1 MTKAAREPERILI
14 IRPSAL
20 GDVCRTVPVLASLK
34 RRWPRA
40 RVDWVVQDSFA
51 AAIENHPDLGR
62 IVPFPRAE
70 FDPWWR
76 SPTAFAAL
84 MRWMGGLRR
93 ERYDVV
99 LDCQGLLRSGIFARA
114 TGAARRIGYA
124 NAEEMGWIGL
134 NERIDAPRSEHT
146 VDRMLR
152 LARAATGV
160 NGGAPTH
167 DLRLYSAAIEREAV
181 AADTRLG
188 GRRYAVI
195 APTSRWPGKLWP
207 AERYAEVAKW
217 LLSEREGGA
226 ARFDA
231 VVIVGAKSERV
242 QIGPL
247 LELASRDSRVVD
259 LVGATSIARLMAVI
273 EASSLVIANDSA
285 AVHMA
290 VGFDRPIVAI
300 YGPTDVSRVGPYGR
314 AKSVLQVVRE
324 GDVFDHKDEVRGK
337 EMMGRVSVAAVVEKC
352 RMWNV
357 GGRMAETEGSEEVE
371 EGDAEEKAGAPSPGC
386 AGTSPSGGGASER

>member
-1 MTKAAREPERILI
+1 MTRPAHDPERILI

-20 GDVCRTVPVLASLK
+20 GDVCRTVPVLVSLK

-51 AAIENHPDLGR
+51 AAVEHHPDLGR
-62 IVPFPRAE
+62 VVPFPRAE

-76 SPTAFAAL
+76 SPTAFASL

-99 LDCQGLLRSGIFARA
+99 LDCQGLLRSGIFAGA

-152 LARAATGV
+152 LASAATGIE
-160 NGGAPTH
+160 AIR
-167 DLRLYSAAIEREAV
+167 DMRLYSSTSEREAV
-181 AADTRLG
+181 AADARLG
-188 GRRYAVI
+188 GGGKRYAVI

-217 LLSEREGGA
+217 LLDEGQ
-226 ARFDA
+226 FEA
-231 VVIVGAKSERV
+231 VAIVGAKSERG

-247 LELASRDSRVVD
+247 LELARRDARVVD
-259 LVGATSIARLMAVI
+259 LVGATSIPRLMAVI
-273 EASSLVIANDSA
+273 EAASLVVANDSA

-314 AKSVLQVVRE
+314 TESVLQVVRE
-324 GDVFDHKDEVRGK
+324 GDVFDHKDEARGR
-337 EMMGRVSVAAVVEKC
+337 EMMGRVSVGMVVERC
-352 RMWNV
+352 RRLN
-357 GGRMAETEGSEEVE
+357 AECGMSE
-371 EGDAEEKAGAPSPGC
+371 
-386 AGTSPSGGGASER
+386 

>member
-1 MTKAAREPERILI
+1 MTRPAHEPERILI

-20 GDVCRTVPVLASLK
+20 GDVCRTVPVLVSLK

-51 AAIENHPDLGR
+51 AAVENHPDLGR
-62 IVPFPRAE
+62 VVPFPRAE

-84 MRWMGGLRR
+84 MRWMGGLRQ
-93 ERYDVV
+93 ERYDLV
-99 LDCQGLLRSGIFARA
+99 LDCQGLLRSGIFAGA
-114 TGAARRIGYA
+114 TGAARRIGYS
-124 NAEEMGWIGL
+124 NAEEMGWLGL
-134 NERIDAPRSEHT
+134 NERIDAPMSEHT

-152 LARAATGV
+152 LASAATGV
-160 NGGAPTH
+160 EAIR
-167 DLRLYSAAIEREAV
+167 DMRLYSSASERDAV
-181 AADTRLG
+181 AADARLG
-188 GRRYAVI
+188 GVGKRYAVI

-217 LLSEREGGA
+217 LLEDRDGGA
-226 ARFDA
+226 ARLHA
-231 VVIVGAKSERV
+231 VVVVGAKSERG

-247 LELASRDSRVVD
+247 LELAARDSRVVD

-273 EASSLVIANDSA
+273 EASSLVVANDSA

-314 AKSVLQVVRE
+314 ADCVVQELRE
-324 GDVFDHKDEVRGK
+324 GDVFDHKDEMRGR
-337 EMMGRVSVAAVVEKC
+337 EMMERVSVGAVMGKCAEAVNSQRSKVGAA
-352 RMWNV
+352 
-357 GGRMAETEGSEEVE
+357 
-371 EGDAEEKAGAPSPGC
+371 
-386 AGTSPSGGGASER
+386 